1 MVSFRVT
8 LLALA
13 SAVAVSAD
21 YYIDPESVPMS
32 TRSRLVVPVRH
43 WSKD

>member
-1 MVSFRVT
+1 MVSLRNT

-21 YYIDPESVPMS
+21 YWIDPESVPLS
-32 TRSRLVVPVRH
+32 TRRMCELIQ
-43 WSKD
+43 